1 MTKVDAVSITMIKLA
16 AVAATVPTSAYI
28 VPAFGVG
35 PYTLALAGIGAA
47 MSYGWDP
54 KREENG
60 MGLIAKWLVVSL
72 FSVALV
78 VVLPDLADWGLDP
91 RSEPPLAFIFAL
103 YGRRIMPALK
113 SAIPAMG
120 RGIASM
126 FSSRG
131 GSNAGYDDNF
141 PPPSDPR
148 TPKDRADGHDPN
160 DERGY

>member
-1 MTKVDAVSITMIKLA
+1 MTKIDALSLTVIKLA
-16 AVAATVPTSAYI
+16 AVAASVPTSAYI

-47 MSYGWDP
+47 MSYAWDP

-60 MGLIAKWLVVSL
+60 MGLIAKWFVVSL

-78 VVLPDLADWGLDP
+78 VVLPDLADWQLDP
-91 RSEPPLAFIFAL
+91 RSEPPLAFIFSL

-120 RGIASM
+120 RGIAGM

-131 GSNAGYDDNF
+131 GGSTGYDEPF
-141 PPPSDPR
+141 PPPNDPR
-148 TPKDRADGHDPN
+148 RPKDNPDGNAPP
-160 DERGY
+160 DERGF